1 MDLLTYCKRLPKI
14 ELHAHLTG
22 SLSDETVLKLL
33 NSKLKCVHVNLP
45 KSAEVTIRRGHRRT
59 LEECFQIFGIL
70 HYLIDN
76 LETVKNITRDVIQEF
91 ASDNVK
97 YLELR
102 TTPKSVPNKMTKKDY
117 IETVLEAILQEMK
130 TNCITVR
137 LLLSIDRS
145 RGIDDAWNT
154 LQLAKEYKTHEIYK
168 NLICGL
174 DVSGNPACGNL
185 TNYIPVLEEAKK
197 CGLKLA
203 IHLAEIPNEAETLA
217 VLRTGLVDR
226 IGHGTFIHP
235 SSGGSQELLYYVQ
248 HYHLPLELCLSS
260 NVKCGTVKNIEDHHL
275 AHWRKENH
283 PVIICTDDK
292 GVFSTSLS
300 EEFHLCAEAFNLSQ
314 NELNELCIT
323 AVEAT
328 FQSQH
333 EKQKLA
339 QLIQNELKSCTAI
352 N

>member
-59 LEECFQIFGIL
+59 LEE
-70 HYLIDN
+70 
-76 LETVKNITRDVIQEF
+76 
-91 ASDNVK
+91 
-97 YLELR
+97 
-102 TTPKSVPNKMTKKDY
+102 
-117 IETVLEAILQEMK
+117 QEMK

-300 EEFHLCAEAFNLSQ
+300 EEFHLCAEAFNLSTLSPSLVHTPSLQ
-314 NELNELCIT
+314 RCSD
-323 AVEAT
+323 AT
-328 FQSQH
+328 V
-333 EKQKLA
+333 
-339 QLIQNELKSCTAI
+339 
-352 N
+352 

>member
-59 LEECFQIFGIL
+59 LEE
-70 HYLIDN
+70 
-76 LETVKNITRDVIQEF
+76 
-91 ASDNVK
+91 
-97 YLELR
+97 
-102 TTPKSVPNKMTKKDY
+102 
-117 IETVLEAILQEMK
+117 QEMK

-154 LQLAKEYKTHEIYK
+154 LQLAKEYKTH
-168 NLICGL
+168 
-174 DVSGNPACGNL
+174 
-185 TNYIPVLEEAKK
+185 
-197 CGLKLA
+197 
-203 IHLAEIPNEAETLA
+203 IPNEAETLA

-300 EEFHLCAEAFNLSQ
+300 EEFHLCAEVGQ
-314 NELNELCIT
+314 
-323 AVEAT
+323 
-328 FQSQH
+328 
-333 EKQKLA
+333 
-339 QLIQNELKSCTAI
+339 
-352 N
+352 

>member
-117 IETVLEAILQEMK
+117 IETVLEAILRY
-130 TNCITVR
+130 T
-137 LLLSIDRS
+137 
-145 RGIDDAWNT
+145 
-154 LQLAKEYKTHEIYK
+154 
-168 NLICGL
+168 
-174 DVSGNPACGNL
+174 
-185 TNYIPVLEEAKK
+185 
-197 CGLKLA
+197 
-203 IHLAEIPNEAETLA
+203 
-217 VLRTGLVDR
+217 RT
-226 IGHGTFIHP
+226 
-235 SSGGSQELLYYVQ
+235 
-248 HYHLPLELCLSS
+248 
-260 NVKCGTVKNIEDHHL
+260 
-275 AHWRKENH
+275 
-283 PVIICTDDK
+283 
-292 GVFSTSLS
+292 
-300 EEFHLCAEAFNLSQ
+300 
-314 NELNELCIT
+314 
-323 AVEAT
+323 
-328 FQSQH
+328 
-333 EKQKLA
+333 
-339 QLIQNELKSCTAI
+339 
-352 N
+352 